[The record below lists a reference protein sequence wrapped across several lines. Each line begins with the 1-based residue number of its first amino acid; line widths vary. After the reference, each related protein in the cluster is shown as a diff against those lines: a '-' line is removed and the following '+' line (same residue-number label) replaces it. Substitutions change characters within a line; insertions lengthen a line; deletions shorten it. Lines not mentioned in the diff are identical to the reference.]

1 MSDWMIWIS
10 VGAVM
15 MLLELILPGGVIVFL
30 GLASI
35 SVGALVYLGLIKT
48 IIMALIAW
56 FIISLVYIFI
66 LRAFFIKY
74 FEGDSIIQNV
84 DEDEDIIGA
93 LVEVVEE
100 VLPYKEGRVRFRD
113 STWSVRSDEE
123 IKLGTKAVVIKR
135 DGSKL
140 VIKSI
145 DNLEKE

>member
-1 MSDWMIWIS
+1 MNDWMIWITI
-10 VGAVM
+10 GTVM

-35 SVGALVYLGLIKT
+35 SIGGLVYFGHIDT

-56 FIISLVYIFI
+56 FITSLAYIFI

-84 DEDEDIIGA
+84 DEDEEVIGTY
-93 LVEVVEE
+93 VEVIESVF
-100 VLPYKEGRVRFRD
+100 PHKEGRVRFRG
-113 STWSVRSDEE
+113 STWGALSEDKITKGSRAI
-123 IKLGTKAVVIKR
+123 IKKR

-140 VIKSI
+140 IIESI
-145 DNLEKE
+145 HSLEKE